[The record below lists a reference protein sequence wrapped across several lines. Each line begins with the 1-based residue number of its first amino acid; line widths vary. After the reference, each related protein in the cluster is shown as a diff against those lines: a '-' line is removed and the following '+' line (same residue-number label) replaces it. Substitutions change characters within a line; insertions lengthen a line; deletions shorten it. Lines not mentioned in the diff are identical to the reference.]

1 KVGAGV
7 GVEVI
12 SGCDCGGCVCFRHEC
27 GGPGEIAPFHCRTV
41 GSQKL
46 CGDRVHG
53 NSHTKRGQAIQTA
66 TVLPTASFTRT
77 PLYYRLSF
85 AFEKTKR

>member
-1 KVGAGV
+1 
-7 GVEVI
+7 
-12 SGCDCGGCVCFRHEC
+12 GCDCGDRVCYRHEY
-27 GGPGEIAPFHCRTV
+27 GGPGETASFYRRIV

-53 NSHTKRGQAIQTA
+53 NSRTKRGQAIQTAFA

-77 PLYYRLSF
+77 PLHYCLSF
-85 AFEKTKR
+85 AFRKTKK